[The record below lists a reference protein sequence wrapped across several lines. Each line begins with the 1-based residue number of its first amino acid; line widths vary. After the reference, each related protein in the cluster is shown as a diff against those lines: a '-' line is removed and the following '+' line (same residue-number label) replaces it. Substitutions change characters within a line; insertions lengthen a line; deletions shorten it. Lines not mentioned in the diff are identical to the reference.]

1 MNLVNYNFD
10 CKSICGDG
18 CILGLSIV
26 ILFYFG
32 ISLFII
38 RHYYIRRQLR
48 RDGTIIVTT
57 SNRID
62 PELGGHKRRDSNE
75 TVVNA
80 FTRDYS
86 GDEESTKSLLKRSK
100 YDWAKEVVYAPK
112 YEIVVYSNI
121 TIGISMALSNKNADN
136 TDELSPRTPKKNSQ
150 LCNGISTSGKHCK
163 RLVANGE
170 YCGYH
175 KTNSILE
182 DIGIKNNYT
191 MLKKTNLLVELS
203 SSERITSDSLSNNS
217 LVDCENKDVASSL
230 KIGLK
235 TSTIQ
240 SIDNP
245 SRDSVDSIDDDYIFA
260 PIESPPNDISES
272 PIVLGDDNKKL
283 EKKKDNY
290 DEVDWFK
297 TSSLNNTKYYNSSFY
312 KSLKSVVTLEE
323 NHIDSI
329 VDKFNTLYIDEK
341 NNLNC
346 NVIDKEFAESISPY
360 DLTPKKNGILET
372 KTLTSYK
379 KTPSSHEKPKRS
391 TLVDD
396 NFDVVKS
403 PNTYVTPTRLTSL
416 FSIDNPSRDSVDSID
431 DDYIF
436 APIESPPNDISES
449 PIVLGDDNKKLEKK
463 KDNYDEVDWFKTSSL
478 NNTKYYNSS
487 FYKSLKSVVTLE
499 ENHIDSI
506 VDKFNTLYIDEKNNL
521 NCNVIDKEFA
531 ESISPYDLTPKKNG
545 ILETKTLTSY
555 KKTPSSHE
563 KPKRSTL
570 VDDNFDVVKSPNTYV
585 TPTRLTSLFVNFDQ
599 IEDDLLSS
607 CSPSKSSKN
616 FQCNGY
622 TQNGKKCKNK
632 IKASQYYCYNHKPE
646 KSKIDLENLFIPTND
661 TNGIWIRTDGYINKD
676 LSHNTKNSLR
686 LEMEK
691 KISISDEA
699 GYIYIYRVIEVSSHS
714 TQNCIHYKVG
724 RTKNIIRRLNEWKN
738 QCKYKLKLI
747 DWFPSTGGLLISQKT
762 ENADEINGNDGHKDL
777 ERQKIMKSCKFTHR
791 AERLIHLEL
800 SEKFKAESSKC
811 LFCEKIHREIFKI
824 DITSVV
830 ETTETKVKTAETALI
845 KDDKELPGL
854 EEIRNVIIKWVKYIE
869 EVYGPD

>member
-1 MNLVNYNFD
+1 MPVAFED
-10 CKSICGDG
+10 QGEIVPG
-18 CILGLSIV
+18 LGITMKKRESFAALS
-26 ILFYFG
+26 
-32 ISLFII
+32 
-38 RHYYIRRQLR
+38 
-48 RDGTIIVTT
+48 
-57 SNRID
+57 
-62 PELGGHKRRDSNE
+62 E
-75 TVVNA
+75 
-80 FTRDYS
+80 
-86 GDEESTKSLLKRSK
+86 RSK

-240 SIDNP
+240 
-245 SRDSVDSIDDDYIFA
+245 
-260 PIESPPNDISES
+260 
-272 PIVLGDDNKKL
+272 
-283 EKKKDNY
+283 
-290 DEVDWFK
+290 
-297 TSSLNNTKYYNSSFY
+297 
-312 KSLKSVVTLEE
+312 
-323 NHIDSI
+323 
-329 VDKFNTLYIDEK
+329 
-341 NNLNC
+341 
-346 NVIDKEFAESISPY
+346 
-360 DLTPKKNGILET
+360 
-372 KTLTSYK
+372 
-379 KTPSSHEKPKRS
+379 
-391 TLVDD
+391 
-396 NFDVVKS
+396 
-403 PNTYVTPTRLTSL
+403 
-416 FSIDNPSRDSVDSID
+416 SIDNPSRDSVDSID

>member
-1 MNLVNYNFD
+1 
-10 CKSICGDG
+10 
-18 CILGLSIV
+18 
-26 ILFYFG
+26 
-32 ISLFII
+32 
-38 RHYYIRRQLR
+38 
-48 RDGTIIVTT
+48 
-57 SNRID
+57 
-62 PELGGHKRRDSNE
+62 
-75 TVVNA
+75 
-80 FTRDYS
+80 
-86 GDEESTKSLLKRSK
+86 
-100 YDWAKEVVYAPK
+100 
-112 YEIVVYSNI
+112 
-121 TIGISMALSNKNADN
+121 MALSNKNADN

-182 DIGIKNNYT
+182 DIGIKHNYT

-245 SRDSVDSIDDDYIFA
+245 SSDNNGNYKDKNKNSDNSDNNKKNKENNKDRINKKILDKCDLIGDSVDSIDDDYIFA

-283 EKKKDNY
+283 KKKKDKY

-312 KSLKSVVTLEE
+312 KSLKSAVTLEE

-341 NNLNC
+341 NNLNY

-396 NFDVVKS
+396 NFDDAKS
-403 PNTYVTPTRLTSL
+403 PSTYVTPTR
-416 FSIDNPSRDSVDSID
+416 F
-431 DDYIF
+431 
-436 APIESPPNDISES
+436 
-449 PIVLGDDNKKLEKK
+449 
-463 KDNYDEVDWFKTSSL
+463 
-478 NNTKYYNSS
+478 
-487 FYKSLKSVVTLE
+487 
-499 ENHIDSI
+499 
-506 VDKFNTLYIDEKNNL
+506 
-521 NCNVIDKEFA
+521 
-531 ESISPYDLTPKKNG
+531 
-545 ILETKTLTSY
+545 
-555 KKTPSSHE
+555 
-563 KPKRSTL
+563 
-570 VDDNFDVVKSPNTYV
+570 
-585 TPTRLTSLFVNFDQ
+585 TSLFVNFDQ

-607 CSPSKSSKN
+607 CSPSKSPKN

-661 TNGIWIRTDGYINKD
+661 TNGIWIRTD
-676 LSHNTKNSLR
+676 
-686 LEMEK
+686 
-691 KISISDEA
+691 
-699 GYIYIYRVIEVSSHS
+699 
-714 TQNCIHYKVG
+714 VG
-724 RTKNIIRRLNEWKN
+724 RTKNIIRRMNEWKN
-738 QCKYKLKLI
+738 QCKYKLQLI

-762 ENADEINGNDGHKDL
+762 ENADEINGNNEHKDL